1 MSNTITITNRGDS
14 SQSIGE
20 TNKLIARIAVLE
32 DRLTKLTDKSSKQAD
47 MMGKGYAS
55 AEAKVKHFEKALKDA
70 SNVRMKFAALEGL
83 QQAAKEFKVAKV
95 DFESSMQIGHNPGVV
110 VDTVIEATKKL
121 GAVRA
126 NEWAA
131 EQTRQMSFAA
141 LQQDIITRSK
151 EQVAIEQKLASER
164 SATAQASKMAD
175 HVNAW
180 NAEKSQLRE
189 SIDLRNELISRMSAQ
204 VAVEK
209 QLGQEQQVEAA
220 KRLGAERANQ
230 WAADQSRQMQ
240 SKAFQEDLI
249 ARAREQLVVEKQ
261 IAEAKSASTQ
271 ASRAAEHANQW
282 NAEQL
287 RKFDQRQSSKGI
299 QGRLSSEAEAE
310 KLAQQQRN
318 TDMVGRL
325 GAWQQSP
332 HRSTMSSQLFE
343 WQQKEKQNEA
353 TARRQA
359 MLDRDAGV
367 QERQMRIARA
377 RELDAKYA
385 SRSMAESFNASSL
398 RGTGTFD
405 SENALKDRRSLL
417 QDRKAGL
424 SPSSESYQ
432 KTIDE
437 LRQIEVILKR
447 INAKPMKA
455 VELGSPKALRQQI
468 KYLEAEMAKIGAG
481 PQWDKLNAKLASA
494 KTQLGG
500 MQQKSRDAEKALSQ
514 AATAPMGSW
523 VRLEF
528 ELEKAKKEL
537 SQLTYGTKEFLVQQ
551 DKVAGLQKDWDNV
564 NSAINRTNKTQKDG
578 NGIIMSAIGQVK
590 TLAAT
595 YIGVHQV
602 MTQITA
608 EWEKQ
613 RAFELDANKKGVGI
627 EAEMVRQAANV
638 GAENLPQVQKWARAN
653 QPDLLAKQADIIG
666 LVGAAISSGEPDIQ
680 RAMKVTAAALKI
692 NVGDVQMAN
701 EMLQGGITIGR
712 LNNSDNFESAFGQL
726 RSSSKVSQAVDE
738 SEFIGNVTGKMA
750 ALTRGRKNL
759 DGMTTER
766 ALEFITSASRIQVD
780 RTGESSST
788 NMAAIFQRMDEF
800 APVAKKVLK
809 DRSVSRI
816 DQKSIDAFKAARSF
830 DEKLEMLRSNKA
842 MGEQFIDKQRTGGPK
857 ELAFALVQ
865 NSQST
870 KNIMKE
876 AADAVLPFK
885 DAGIAFRQAVTDV
898 NKAVPNLIVS
908 RQMEASQEQART
920 GSETQLKASARAVW
934 DSVWNTSADG
944 TAPVNLSGLDVVE
957 RATSWTDR
965 ASWASQRKTGALKDG
980 GNEITDMVKSL
991 KDIQTRNKDA
1001 GNMDAARSLDAQ
1013 LKALQTIAEKLDELN
1028 AQVAAGRQ
1036 GHHAVPRNV
1045 APARVPPVPRVPIA
1059 VGVKSGDPFGMRKR

>member
-83 QQAAKEFKVAKV
+83 QKASREFKVAKA
-95 DFESSMQIGHNPGVV
+95 DFESSLKIG
-110 VDTVIEATKKL
+110 
-121 GAVRA
+121 
-126 NEWAA
+126 
-131 EQTRQMSFAA
+131 QMS
-141 LQQDIITRSK
+141 D
-151 EQVAIEQKLASER
+151 
-164 SATAQASKMAD
+164 
-175 HVNAW
+175 
-180 NAEKSQLRE
+180 
-189 SIDLRNELISRMSAQ
+189 
-204 VAVEK
+204 
-209 QLGQEQQVEAA
+209 G
-220 KRLGAERANQ
+220 G
-230 WAADQSRQMQ
+230 
-240 SKAFQEDLI
+240 
-249 ARAREQLVVEKQ
+249 
-261 IAEAKSASTQ
+261 
-271 ASRAAEHANQW
+271 
-282 NAEQL
+282 
-287 RKFDQRQSSKGI
+287 
-299 QGRLSSEAEAE
+299 
-310 KLAQQQRN
+310 
-318 TDMVGRL
+318 MVGRL
-325 GAWQQSP
+325 SAWQQSNKP
-332 HRSTMSSQLFE
+332 SPMIAQLDAYKSQ
-343 WQQKEKQNEA
+343 QQDQEA
-353 TARRQA
+353 AARRQA
-359 MLDRDAGV
+359 MLERDAGV

-377 RELDAKYA
+377 RELDAKY
-385 SRSMAESFNASSL
+385 SL
-398 RGTGTFD
+398 RASDEKSYANSRPGVEIFN
-405 SENALKDRRSLL
+405 SESTIKARRALL
-417 QDRKAGL
+417 QERKNNL
-424 SPSSESYQ
+424 PSEGDDFQ
-432 KTIDE
+432 KTITE
-437 LRQIEVILKR
+437 LREIDKLLKR

-537 SQLTYGTKEFLVQQ
+537 SQLTYGTKEFLAQQ
-551 DKVAGLQKDWDNV
+551 AKVAGLQKDWDNV

-613 RAFELDANKKGVGI
+613 RAFELDANKKGIGI
-627 EAEMVRQAANV
+627 EAEMVKQAANV

-809 DRSVSRI
+809 DRSVSKI

-870 KNIMKE
+870 RNIMKE

-908 RQMEASQEQART
+908 RQMEAGQEQART

-934 DSVWNTSADG
+934 DSVWNASADG

-1036 GHHAVPRNV
+1036 WHHAVPRNV